1 MGCCCS
7 GIVHVTFSFA
17 SVFLCVQYHLEE
29 SYNMHLV
36 FCVMRSAPHATRFS
50 SGPTRMILR
59 KNQHK
64 SEAAIFGINYQ

>member
-29 SYNMHLV
+29 SYNMHLL

-64 SEAAIFGINYQ
+64 SEAAILA